1 MASISES
8 MDQII
13 YVGIGIFVLVLI
25 LSLTYQGYAQTANQ
39 MTTQGCIA
47 GGNCAIPANQI
58 PGFYGAS
65 VNFTK
70 YAGPLPNTF
79 GGALQLAVFA
89 LVFIAV
95 ILAVLGALRG
105 GGIGTSGG
113 MLGK

>member
-25 LSLTYQGYAQTANQ
+25 LSLTYQGYAQA
-39 MTTQGCIA
+39 
-47 GGNCAIPANQI
+47 ANQI
-58 PGFYGAS
+58 SLSGFTGAAT
-65 VNFTK
+65 NFTK

-113 MLGK
+113 MLGH

>member
-1 MASISES
+1 MASISEA

-25 LSLTYQGYAQTANQ
+25 LSLTYQGYAQS
-39 MTTQGCIA
+39 
-47 GGNCAIPANQI
+47 ANQI
-58 PGFYGAS
+58 QQSGFTGAS
-65 VNFTK
+65 TNFSK

-95 ILAVLGALRG
+95 ILAVVGALRG
-105 GGIGTSGG
+105 GGVGGSSGG
-113 MLGK
+113 FLGK

>member
-1 MASISES
+1 MASISDS
-8 MDQII
+8 IDQII
-13 YVGIGIFVLVLI
+13 YVGVGIFVLVLI
-25 LSLTYQGYAQTANQ
+25 LSLTYQGYAQAANQ
-39 MTTQGCIA
+39 MATS
-47 GGNCAIPANQI
+47 
-58 PGFYGAS
+58 GFVGATA
-65 VNFTK
+65 NFTK

-105 GGIGTSGG
+105 GNIGTSGG